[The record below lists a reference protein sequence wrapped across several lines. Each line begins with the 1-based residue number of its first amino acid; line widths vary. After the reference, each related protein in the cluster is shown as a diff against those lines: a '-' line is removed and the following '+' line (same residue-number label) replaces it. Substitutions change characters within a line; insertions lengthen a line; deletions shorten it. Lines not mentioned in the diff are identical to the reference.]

1 MANRN
6 VSSNNHGASKECIP
20 MQHLMVELLWDG
32 VEHDVPERL
41 QTHIKGCDACRI
53 AFQDMQHTVQLLP
66 PSPDT
71 ELPEAY
77 WEAFTQ
83 RVINEA
89 AREKRS
95 PSTVSLMQQRL
106 QTLWDRVGNRQFFP
120 RLGFALALIFAGVF
134 IGRMWDAP
142 IDPRIMPDIEQASTE
157 MIAPAQL
164 TERTRRYLDRSSV
177 LLLGLVNFDVG
188 ADDPAVIH
196 MDRKRTMAAELV
208 DEARVLRADLNAGRE
223 QQLAQLIED
232 LERILIQIAN
242 LEAREDVPSIEL
254 IQRGVDHGSLL
265 LKINLEQMRLGDRAA
280 EQSTPLI
287 PDAGAIF

>member
-1 MANRN
+1 
-6 VSSNNHGASKECIP
+6 

-32 VEHDVPERL
+32 AERDVPEPL
-41 QTHIKGCDACRI
+41 QMHIKSCDACRD
-53 AFQDMQHTVQLLP
+53 AFQGMQQTVQMLP

-71 ELPEAY
+71 ELSEAY
-77 WEAFTQ
+77 WEAFTN

-89 AREKRS
+89 TQEKRS

-106 QTLWDRVGNRQFFP
+106 QKLWDVVGKRQFFP
-120 RLGFALALIFAGVF
+120 RIGFAFALIFAGVL
-134 IGRMWDAP
+134 IGRMWDSP
-142 IDPRIMPDIEQASTE
+142 IDSHTIPDIEQTSAG

-164 TERTRRYLDRSSV
+164 TERTQRYLDRSSV

-196 MDRKRTMAAELV
+196 MDRKRLMAAELV

-280 EQSTPLI
+280 EQPAPLT